1 MVCVSTLVK
10 SLVNTLLA
18 ISKDSGP
25 LNLIIVMAPIP
36 VVVDMACYGINS
48 KYIPSFPPFSIL
60 AQL

>member
-25 LNLIIVMAPIP
+25 LNLIIDMAPIP
-36 VVVDMACYGINS
+36 VVVDMAAMVSFIIYS
-48 KYIPSFPPFSIL
+48 FFPP
-60 AQL
+60 